1 MNDRLEVFWDT
12 EKVGEL
18 KLAAGNAFAF
28 GYEKSWVES
37 AKALPISLRLPLQEG
52 SFADAAT
59 RPFFINLLPE
69 ADLRAMIAK
78 SLGVSEK
85 NDFGL
90 LEELGGDCAGALS
103 LLPPGSSPAKDGHYE
118 PLSPEELDKMIEAI
132 PQRPI
137 MTGKDG
143 LRLSLAGAQQK
154 LPVHIDGG
162 KLYLPRGT
170 AASTQILK
178 PAITRYEDT
187 VVNEALCMSL
197 AKESGLPVPDT
208 VIHGEK
214 HPALLVQRYDRTRV
228 GGKITR
234 LHQEDFCQA
243 LGYSYERK
251 YESEGGPP
259 LAECFRLIDENCAH
273 PIIDKRNLLRWVVFN
288 YLIGNCDGHAKN
300 LSILITSDGVRL
312 APFYDLMSTEIY
324 PGLDDS
330 LAMKV
335 GGENRPKWILRRHW
349 ERLAKEAGVAT
360 KAVTGICEDLAA
372 TLPQAVTKLAD
383 PFVAKHG
390 GENVVKKIVAHVKLR
405 CKELTESLEGPVT
418 PPSAP
423 PEYGP
428 ERYLPEIKAADDY
441 LYPSIGSML
450 IHFGGWELE
459 AHPISYQ
466 AERLP
471 DPRDVKRR
479 VKESEVSLRGWNLP
493 HTDKK
498 NASFFLQGFQ
508 SITVWERYI
517 EGYRAYQSGLIKWK
531 RIFFEDIE
539 GHRDDEKRRVL
550 SYVNLI
556 WETTEIFLFLKQFF
570 SNLPPHEKVRI
581 KFTLN
586 GTLNRALVSLDPGID
601 IRDGQIIREPDLV
614 FVDEFANEKLQNSWE
629 SLAHARIMRVLLM
642 AGAEDISKS
651 AVANWQKKLISGK
664 LS

>member
-1 MNDRLEVFWDT
+1 MNDRLQVFWDE

-18 KLAAGNAFAF
+18 KLAGGKSFNFE
-28 GYEKSWVES
+28 YETSWIES
-37 AKALPISLRLPLQEG
+37 ASALPISLRLPLQKG
-52 SFADAAT
+52 SFTDGAA
-59 RPFFINLLPE
+59 RPFFTNLLPE
-69 ADLRAMIAK
+69 ADLKDMIAK
-78 SLGVSEK
+78 ALGVSEK

-103 LLPPGSSPAKDGHYE
+103 LLPPGASPAKEGRYDV
-118 PLSPEELDKMIEAI
+118 LSPEDLDAMIEAI
-132 PQRPI
+132 PQRPL

-154 LPVHIDGG
+154 LPIHIDGG
-162 KLYLPRGT
+162 KLFLPRGT
-170 AASTQILK
+170 AASSQILK
-178 PAITRYEDT
+178 PAITRYEGT
-187 VVNEALCMSL
+187 VINEALCMSL
-197 AKESGLPVPDT
+197 AKECGLPVPET
-208 VIHGEK
+208 SIHGEK
-214 HPALLVQRYDRTRV
+214 YPALLVQRYDRTRV
-228 GGKITR
+228 GGKIMR
-234 LHQEDFCQA
+234 FHQEDFCQA

-251 YESEGGPP
+251 YEKEGGPP

-324 PGLDDS
+324 PGLDGT

-349 ERLAKEAGVAT
+349 ERLATDAGVAT

-372 TLPQAVTKLAD
+372 TLPQAVTKLTGK
-383 PFVAKHG
+383 FKAKPG
-390 GENVVKKIVAHVKLR
+390 AENVIKKIETHINSR
-405 CKELTESLEGPVT
+405 CKELVQSLEAPVT
-418 PPSAP
+418 PLADSPG
-423 PEYGP
+423 YGP

-450 IHFGGWELE
+450 IHFGAWELE
-459 AHPISYQ
+459 AHPLSYQ
-466 AERLP
+466 PERLP

-479 VKESEVSLRGWNLP
+479 VRESEVSLRGWNLP
-493 HTDKK
+493 HTDKEK
-498 NASFFLQGFQ
+498 SSYFLQGFQ
-508 SITVWERYI
+508 SVTVWDRYI

-531 RIFFEDIE
+531 RVFFEDIK
-539 GHRDDEKRRVL
+539 GHRDDEKRRVID
-550 SYVNLI
+550 YVNLI

-570 SNLPPHEKVRI
+570 SDLPPQEKVRI
-581 KFTLN
+581 KFALN

-601 IRDGQIIREPDLV
+601 IRDGYVIREPDLV

-629 SLAHARIMRVLLM
+629 SLANERIMRVLLM
-642 AGAEDISKS
+642 AGAEYVSKS
-651 AVANWQKKLISGK
+651 VVSNWQKKLISRK
-664 LS
+664 F